1 MKDLTADQLDQ
12 IVIDE
17 LKQIMI
23 RYEFKDAPG
32 DNLLYYA
39 VSNVLDYY
47 MPKWEYN
54 EFLQTLKGK

>member
-23 RYEFKDAPG
+23 RYELKEAPE

-39 VSNVLDYY
+39 VSKVLDYY
-47 MPKWEYN
+47 MPKYEYN
-54 EFLQTLKGK
+54 EFLQSL